1 MKKFSVIALS
11 MALFF
16 GLFFVSCGD
25 EPVTQTDDVG
35 TGDEEPGDD
44 GTVVKDDA
52 LPTDDS
58 LPTEGDT
65 PPTEGS
71 DIGGDTDTDSGP
83 DTDIPT
89 AWDEEDA
96 DGDGIKNGVEGQ
108 DDTDGDGTPDFE
120 DTDSDGDGLSDS
132 TEAPSGIPVDTDSD
146 ATPDYKD
153 TDADGDGVPDGV
165 EGTGD
170 VDGDGKAD
178 YRDIDADG
186 DGMPDGIECAAQPCV
201 DTDGDT
207 APDFLDTDSDG
218 DGVPD
223 LYEGNKDMDGDGIP
237 AYLDDD
243 SDGDGITDATEC
255 PGQPCVDSDG
265 DSYPDFK
272 DKDSDNDGLVDADET
287 TLGTDPTK
295 ADTDGDGTDDNTEH
309 AFGSDPNDP
318 NDDIPDDAYYYVLP
332 YNDPAV
338 QDTLDFST
346 DIKSADIM
354 ILVDLSGSM
363 IDEHNNLKSGI
374 NNTIITGV
382 KAQIPNS
389 AFGLVKFGTLEDQP
403 YALAQGITTD
413 VAAVQSA
420 VNGIADVGGSSE
432 AAYEVLYQ
440 AATGAGATFDCGGGG
455 GCSNVQLMAATT
467 LPATTPGWRNE
478 SLPIMI
484 MITDEELQDYSG
496 DCSGLH
502 SKNDALAAMNAIN
515 AKFIGVDSGG
525 GVATAQFEE
534 IADATG
540 SVDSSG
546 NGFKYEISS
555 DGTGLSQQ
563 VVDAVVALA
572 KGIQIDVNTI
582 LKSVPNPESI
592 DTTQFVKAVVPNTAD
607 PADGFETKDTTTFYK
622 VKPGTKVIFD
632 VTFENTVYE
641 NLTSETKLFIAN
653 INVMGA
659 GTLLDTREVF
669 ILVPGIIDQGG
680 ED

>member
-1 MKKFSVIALS
+1 MKKSTILA
-11 MALFF
+11 F
-16 GLFFVSCGD
+16 GLLAFFAFFMVSCGD
-25 EPVTQTDDVG
+25 EPVDQTDDVG

-52 LPTDDS
+52 LPTDDAP
-58 LPTEGDT
+58 PTEGDT
-65 PPTEGS
+65 PPTEGN
-71 DIGGDTDTDSGP
+71 DIDTDNGVDN
-83 DTDIPT
+83 DIPT

-96 DGDGIKNGVEGQ
+96 DGDGIKNGVEGTG
-108 DDTDGDGTPDFE
+108 DTDGDGTPDFE
-120 DTDSDGDGLSDS
+120 DTDADGDGLPDS

-153 TDADGDGVPDGV
+153 TDADGDGVPDGI

-170 VDGDGKAD
+170 VDGDGKAN

-218 DGVPD
+218 DGVLD

-237 AYLDDD
+237 SYLDDD
-243 SDGDGITDATEC
+243 ADGDGITDATEC

-272 DKDSDNDGLVDADET
+272 DKDSDNDGLVDADEVT
-287 TLGTDPTK
+287 IGTDPTK

-309 AFGSDPNDP
+309 AFGSNPNDP

-354 ILVDLSGSM
+354 IMVDLSGSM
-363 IDEHNNLKSGI
+363 TGEHANLKTGI
-374 NNTIITGV
+374 NNTVITGI
-382 KAQIPNS
+382 KAQIPDS
-389 AFGLVKFGTLEDQP
+389 AFGLAKFGTLEDQP
-403 YALAQGITTD
+403 YALAQGITAD
-413 VAAVQSA
+413 VATVQNA
-420 VNGIADVGGSSE
+420 VNGITDVGGSSE
-432 AAYEVLYQ
+432 AAYEALYQ
-440 AATGAGATFDCGGGG
+440 ATTGAGGSFTIDDGCGGSSTG
-455 GCSNVQLMAATT
+455 TI
-467 LPATTPGWRNE
+467 PASTPGWRTE
-478 SLPIMI
+478 SLPIII
-484 MITDEELQDYSG
+484 MCTDESLQDY
-496 DCSGLH
+496 DGLH
-502 SKNDALAAMNAIN
+502 HPADAYAAMNAIN

-525 GVATAQFEE
+525 AVAMAQFET
-534 IADATG
+534 ISDNTG
-540 SVDSSG
+540 SVDANG
-546 NGFKYEISS
+546 NGFNYEISS
-555 DGTGLSQQ
+555 DGSGLSTQI
-563 VVDAVVALA
+563 VDAVVALA

-582 LKSVPNPESI
+582 LKSVPNPESV

-607 PADGFETKDTTTFYK
+607 PVDGFETKDTTTFFK

-632 VTFENTVYE
+632 VTFENTVYD
-641 NLTSETKLFIAN
+641 NQSSETKLFIAN